1 MADTSLFSR
10 LQRLF
15 SSDVIIRNVGGK
27 QLKVMDTGRIQ
38 KYGNLATNSLYDRFT
53 RMHKPVG
60 SSLQYNPTLNYQSM
74 RLQLYSDYEAMD
86 TDPIIAAALD
96 IISDESTTR
105 NEYGDVLNINS
116 SDENVRK
123 VLQNLFYDVLN
134 IEFNL
139 ATWVRNMCK
148 YGDHYLKMEVSEKFG
163 VYNVIPLSVYEVVRE
178 EGTDPENPNY
188 VKFTLDPNGLAS
200 GATNTIRRD
209 QFSLENYEVAHFRLL
224 TDSNYLPYGR
234 SYLEP
239 SRKVFKQLMLME
251 DAMLIHRIMRAPEK
265 RVFYINIGNTDP
277 DKVEQFMADT
287 ANKMRKT
294 PYIDQNTG
302 DYNLKFNIQNMTEDF
317 FIPIR
322 GNDASTRIDT
332 TKGLDYDGTG
342 DIEYLKAKMMAAL
355 KIPKPF
361 LGYEE
366 GVEGKS
372 TLAGMD
378 IRFARTVERIQRIIE
393 SELTK
398 IALVHLYA
406 QGFNDEQLVDFKL
419 ELTTPSIIYEQE
431 KIELYTAKSAV
442 SQQLV
447 DQKLFSKD
455 WIYENVFGLSPDQY
469 ENEKE
474 AMSEDAMLKFRL
486 SQIEN
491 EGNDPTESGVSYG
504 TPHDLADL
512 YGNKRDKSVGPA
524 QVPTGYDE
532 NPQGRPVE
540 RPQNYGSDKG
550 NFSRDPL
557 GKAGLGLDR
566 PSKPSDGN
574 KVSTFEARKVKKS
587 LQKLLNK
594 KQILKEEN
602 ETGMLSEKNIKP
614 QK

>member
-1 MADTSLFSR
+1 
-10 LQRLF
+10 
-15 SSDVIIRNVGGK
+15 
-27 QLKVMDTGRIQ
+27 
-38 KYGNLATNSLYDRFT
+38 
-53 RMHKPVG
+53 
-60 SSLQYNPTLNYQSM
+60 
-74 RLQLYSDYEAMD
+74 
-86 TDPIIAAALD
+86 
-96 IISDESTTR
+96 
-105 NEYGDVLNINS
+105 
-116 SDENVRK
+116 
-123 VLQNLFYDVLN
+123 
-134 IEFNL
+134 
-139 ATWVRNMCK
+139 
-148 YGDHYLKMEVSEKFG
+148 
-163 VYNVIPLSVYEVVRE
+163 
-178 EGTDPENPNY
+178 
-188 VKFTLDPNGLAS
+188 
-200 GATNTIRRD
+200 
-209 QFSLENYEVAHFRLL
+209 
-224 TDSNYLPYGR
+224 
-234 SYLEP
+234 
-239 SRKVFKQLMLME
+239 
-251 DAMLIHRIMRAPEK
+251 MRAPEK

-469 ENEKE
+469 EMEKE
-474 AMSEDAMLKFRL
+474 AMAEDAMIKFRL

-524 QVPTGYDE
+524 QIPTGYDE
-532 NPQGRPVE
+532 KEPGRPVE

-557 GKAGLGLDR
+557 GKQGLGLDKTL
-566 PSKPSDGN
+566 KPSDGN